1 MKAPK
6 SSVRMAVLTACLLG
20 GVFDAAAPAMAQSLE
35 KALSDAYANNPT
47 IAAQRARL
55 RAVDESVPQALSGY
69 RPTVSTEFSAS
80 RTGSETKAEG
90 SRSGSGSTPKAGQ
103 VTMSQPLFN
112 ASVAP
117 AVRRAEALVQA
128 QRANLLSTE
137 QQVLLAAATAYV
149 DVVQNEAVL
158 ALTKNNE
165 QVLGRQLQAA
175 QDRFRVGEYTRTDV
189 AQSESRLAGAV
200 ANRMAAEGT
209 LQTSKATYAR
219 LVGSEPGKL
228 KAPKPRFKLPAN
240 AQSAIAL
247 ASGNNPAVL
256 ASSFSE
262 QAAKFAVDQQ
272 YGKLMPSAALGG
284 SASRTY
290 DPGRSSGVD
299 IDWSQ
304 SATLTAR
311 VTVPLYQAGLP
322 ESLVREAKQT
332 ANQARIEIEEAR
344 RQAVEAAVAGWQS
357 LETARANI
365 DSYRA
370 QVRAAEIAL
379 DGVRQ
384 EAQVGSR
391 TVLDVLNQEQELLN
405 GRVNLV
411 RAQRNE
417 MVAAFTLL
425 AAVGQMTAQN
435 LGLSVPAYDPHAN
448 YKQVRD
454 KWIGTSIGE

>member
-1 MKAPK
+1 M
-6 SSVRMAVLTACLLG
+6 TASKKTISAALFAAMLMS
-20 GVFDAAAPAMAQSLE
+20 GVFASPQGAAAQSLE

-47 IAAQRARL
+47 LGAQRARL
-55 RAVDESVPQALSGY
+55 RAVDEAVPQALAGY
-69 RPTVSTEFSAS
+69 RPTVTTQFSVT
-80 RTGSETKAEG
+80 RQGSE
-90 SRSGSGSTPKAGQ
+90 SRGDGVRNGSGATPKAAEAT
-103 VTMSQPLFN
+103 VSQPIYN
-112 ASVAP
+112 AQVAP
-117 AVRRAEALVQA
+117 AVRRAESLVQA
-128 QRANLLSTE
+128 QRANLLATE

-200 ANRMAAEGT
+200 ATRMAAEGT
-209 LQTSKATYAR
+209 LEGSKATYAR
-219 LVGSEPGKL
+219 LIGSEPGKL

-240 AQSAIAL
+240 VQSAVSL
-247 ASGNNPAVL
+247 ARGNNPSVL
-256 ASSFSE
+256 AASFAE
-262 QAAKFAVDQQ
+262 EAAKHAVTQQ
-272 YGKLMPSAALGG
+272 FGKLMPSASLGA

-290 DPGRSSGVD
+290 DPGRSSNVD
-299 IDWSQ
+299 LDWSQ
-304 SATLTAR
+304 SASLTAR

-322 ESLVREAKQT
+322 ESMVREAKQT

-344 RQAVEAAVAGWQS
+344 RQAVEAAVAAWQS

-365 DSYRA
+365 ESYRS

-425 AAVGQMTAQN
+425 AAVGQLTAQN
-435 LGLSVPAYDPHAN
+435 LGLKTPVYDPHAN

-454 KWIGTSIGE
+454 KWIGTGIGE

>member
-1 MKAPK
+1 MIASKKTISAALFAA
-6 SSVRMAVLTACLLG
+6 MLMG
-20 GVFDAAAPAMAQSLE
+20 GVFASPQGAVAQSLE

-47 IAAQRARL
+47 LGAQRARL
-55 RAVDESVPQALSGY
+55 RAVDEAVPQALSGY
-69 RPTVSTEFSAS
+69 RPTVSTQFSVS
-80 RTGSETKAEG
+80 RTGSETRG
-90 SRSGSGSTPKAGQ
+90 SGVRSGSGSTPKEAEAT
-103 VTMSQPLFN
+103 VSQPIYN
-112 ASVAP
+112 AQVAP
-117 AVRRAEALVQA
+117 SVRRAEALVQA
-128 QRANLLSTE
+128 QRANLLVTE

-165 QVLGRQLQAA
+165 QVLSRQLQAA

-209 LQTSKATYAR
+209 LEGSKATYAR

-240 AQSAIAL
+240 VQSAVSL
-247 ASGNNPAVL
+247 ARGNNPSVL
-256 ASSFSE
+256 AASFAE
-262 QAAKFAVDQQ
+262 EAAKHAVSQQ
-272 YGKLMPSAALGG
+272 FGKLLPSASLAA

-290 DPGRSSGVD
+290 DPGRSSNVEL
-299 IDWSQ
+299 DWSQ
-304 SATLTAR
+304 SASVTAR

-322 ESLVREAKQT
+322 DSMVREAKQT

-344 RQAVEAAVAGWQS
+344 RQAVESAVAAWQS

-365 DSYRA
+365 ESYRS

-425 AAVGQMTAQN
+425 AAVGQLTAQN
-435 LGLSVPAYDPHAN
+435 LALQTPAYDPHAN

-454 KWIGTSIGE
+454 KWIGTGIGE

>member
-1 MKAPK
+1 MTEPRKIVKAA
-6 SSVRMAVLTACLLG
+6 MLAGLLLG
-20 GVFDAAAPAMAQSLE
+20 SVFIAPQSAAAQSLE

-47 IAAQRARL
+47 LGAQRARL
-55 RAVDESVPQALSGY
+55 RAVDEAVPQALSGY
-69 RPTVSTEFSAS
+69 RPTVSTQFSVARS
-80 RTGSETKAEG
+80 GSESRGAG
-90 SRSGSGSTPKAGQ
+90 GRSGSGSTPKDAE
-103 VTMSQPLFN
+103 VTVSQPLFN
-112 ASVAP
+112 ATVAP
-117 AVRRAEALVQA
+117 SVRRAEALVQA
-128 QRANLLSTE
+128 QRANLLATE

-200 ANRMAAEGT
+200 ATRMAAEGT
-209 LQTSKATYAR
+209 LEASKATYTR

-240 AQSAIAL
+240 VQGAVSMAR
-247 ASGNNPAVL
+247 GNNPSVL
-256 ASSFSE
+256 AASFTE
-262 QAAKFAVDQQ
+262 EAAKHAIGQQ
-272 YGKLMPSAALGG
+272 YGKLLPSASLGA
-284 SASRTY
+284 SANRTY
-290 DPGRSSGVD
+290 DPGRSGGVD
-299 IDWSQ
+299 LDWSQ
-304 SATLTAR
+304 SAQLTAR

-322 ESLVREAKQT
+322 DSMVREAKQT

-344 RQAVEAAVAGWQS
+344 RQAVESAVAAWQN

-365 DSYRA
+365 DSYRS

-417 MVAAFTLL
+417 MVAAFALL
-425 AAVGQMTAQN
+425 SAVGQLTAQN
-435 LGLSVPAYDPHAN
+435 LGLQTPVYDPHAN

-454 KWIGTSIGE
+454 KWIGTGVGE